1 MLKSA
6 IKKILGP
13 RVKEL
18 LTNSW
23 IYRISVLKLNYHLVL
38 KSRLRKNLKS
48 VKVIVRDKRIGKR
61 HRILVPLIETSHYN
75 FYQILIMAKA
85 LELRGHEVKLL
96 LCGSSLDGCEI
107 KSVRNKLADPC
118 LTCRF
123 NKNNVVPFFS
133 LDTVTLNNYI
143 VNEDNNMIEIQATEV
158 VKAYPEKYYFKDI
171 EVIRM
176 TNDSVTRYY
185 YGDIPNEHSVELK
198 RIRKRFLISAM
209 KGVLAAARIND
220 SWKPTIIFSHLNV
233 YSDWEP
239 YYKYFGSKNVQLN
252 TLSISPFNYHAQL
265 LNYADLF
272 SSSERFNKW
281 LQSRQNKHLTDLEKD
296 ELSILLS
303 SRFAGKATVFEQ
315 YGFFDSKT
323 SVSSHLNIDSQKNNI
338 FLFSN
343 VFWDVGITHDDALF
357 KDVISWVL
365 DSIEFIS
372 NSSTSH
378 LYIKP
383 HPAEKYDSGAT
394 SAKGVID
401 YIFERFPVLPSNVTI
416 IYPEYKINTYELFPY
431 IDKGVVYNGTLGVEM
446 LVNNIP
452 VVACGRGPYSGSNLV
467 IEPKS
472 MDEYKNI
479 LTSEYQVF
487 KPTKEQVELFA
498 YFYFIKTL
506 IPWKLTKR
514 AYADNF
520 DGFTNESLDKLMPGN
535 DKYLDHLCNSILD
548 AENTVIEDWH

>member
-487 KPTKEQVELFA
+487 KPSKEQVELFA

-520 DGFTNESLDKLMPGN
+520 DGFTNESLNKLMPGN

>member
-1 MLKSA
+1 MLKTA
-6 IKKILGP
+6 IEKIIGP
-13 RVKEL
+13 RVKDL

-23 IYRISVLKLNYHLVL
+23 IYRISALTLNYQLVL
-38 KSRLRKNLKS
+38 KSRLKKS
-48 VKVIVRDKRIGKR
+48 LTSGQVIIPHERTGNRQ
-61 HRILVPLIETSHYN
+61 RILVPLIETSHYS
-75 FYQILIMAKA
+75 FYQILIMAKS
-85 LELRGHEVKLL
+85 LQLRGHDVKLL

-107 KSVRNKLADPC
+107 KSVRNNLFDPC
-118 LTCRF
+118 LNCRF
-123 NKNNVVPFFS
+123 NKNNVVPFFG
-133 LDTVTLNNYI
+133 LDTVTLNDYI
-143 VNEDNNMIEIQATEV
+143 EKEDNNIIDLKAAEV
-158 VKAYPEKYYFKDI
+158 VESYPNKYYFKDI

-176 TNDSVTRYY
+176 TNESVTRYY
-185 YGDIPNEHSVELK
+185 YGDIPNEHSIELK
-198 RIRKRFLISAM
+198 RIRKRFLVSAM
-209 KGVLAAARIND
+209 RGIVVASKIEA

-239 YYKYFGSKNVQLN
+239 YHRYFGSINVQLN
-252 TLSISPFNYHAQL
+252 TMSISQFNYHAQL
-265 LNYADLF
+265 LNFADLY
-272 SSSERFNKW
+272 SSSERFDKW
-281 LQSRQNKHLTDLEKD
+281 LQSRKNKSLTDSEKA
-296 ELSILLS
+296 ELSSLLS

-315 YGFFDSKT
+315 YGYFDKET
-323 SVSSHLNIDSQKNNI
+323 SFSSHINLDPNKHNI

-452 VVACGRGPYSGSNLV
+452 VVACGLGPYSRSNLV

-472 MDEYKNI
+472 LDEYKNI

-487 KPTKEQVELFA
+487 KPSKERVELFA

-520 DGFTNESLDKLMPGN
+520 DGFTNESLDKLLPGN

>member
-1 MLKSA
+1 M
-6 IKKILGP
+6 
-13 RVKEL
+13 
-18 LTNSW
+18 
-23 IYRISVLKLNYHLVL
+23 NYHLVL

-48 VKVIVRDKRIGKR
+48 VKVIVPDKRIGKR

-107 KSVRNKLADPC
+107 KSVRNNLADPC

-158 VKAYPEKYYFKDI
+158 VKAYPAKYYFKDI

-198 RIRKRFLISAM
+198 SIRKRFLVSAM

-265 LNYADLF
+265 LNYADCF
-272 SSSERFNKW
+272 
-281 LQSRQNKHLTDLEKD
+281 HLL
-296 ELSILLS
+296 
-303 SRFAGKATVFEQ
+303 
-315 YGFFDSKT
+315 
-323 SVSSHLNIDSQKNNI
+323 
-338 FLFSN
+338 
-343 VFWDVGITHDDALF
+343 
-357 KDVISWVL
+357 
-365 DSIEFIS
+365 
-372 NSSTSH
+372 
-378 LYIKP
+378 
-383 HPAEKYDSGAT
+383 
-394 SAKGVID
+394 KG
-401 YIFERFPVLPSNVTI
+401 
-416 IYPEYKINTYELFPY
+416 
-431 IDKGVVYNGTLGVEM
+431 
-446 LVNNIP
+446 
-452 VVACGRGPYSGSNLV
+452 
-467 IEPKS
+467 
-472 MDEYKNI
+472 
-479 LTSEYQVF
+479 LTSGF
-487 KPTKEQVELFA
+487 KVGRT
-498 YFYFIKTL
+498 
-506 IPWKLTKR
+506 
-514 AYADNF
+514 
-520 DGFTNESLDKLMPGN
+520 
-535 DKYLDHLCNSILD
+535 SI
-548 AENTVIEDWH
+548 

>member
-1 MLKSA
+1 MLKDF
-6 IKKILGP
+6 IKKIISQGT
-13 RVKEL
+13 KEL
-18 LTNSW
+18 ITNSW
-23 IYRISVLKLNYHLVL
+23 LYRYLILNIKYYRVLKPRLKVNLSLHNELLV
-38 KSRLRKNLKS
+38 NTGQ
-48 VKVIVRDKRIGKR
+48 VKK

-107 KSVRNKLADPC
+107 KSVRNNLADPC

-158 VKAYPEKYYFKDI
+158 VKAYPAKYYFKDI

-198 RIRKRFLISAM
+198 RIRKRFLVSAM

-467 IEPKS
+467 IEPMS

-487 KPTKEQVELFA
+487 KPSKEQVELFA

>member
-1 MLKSA
+1 MKNF
-6 IKKILGP
+6 IKKIISQGT
-13 RVKEL
+13 KEL
-18 LTNSW
+18 ITNSW
-23 IYRISVLKLNYHLVL
+23 LYRYLILNIKYYRLLKPRLKVNLSLQNGLLVNTS
-38 KSRLRKNLKS
+38 KEKKQ
-48 VKVIVRDKRIGKR
+48 
-61 HRILVPLIETSHYN
+61 RILVPLIETSHYN
-75 FYQILIMAKA
+75 FYQILIMAKS
-85 LELRGHEVKLL
+85 LQLRGHDVKLL

-107 KSVRNKLADPC
+107 KSVRNNLFDPC
-118 LTCRF
+118 LNCRF
-123 NKNNVVPFFS
+123 NKNNVVPFFG
-133 LDTVTLNNYI
+133 LDTVTLKDYI
-143 VNEDNNMIEIQATEV
+143 GKEDNNIISLKAEEV
-158 VKAYPEKYYFKDI
+158 VESYPSKYYFKDI
-171 EVIRM
+171 EIIRM
-176 TNDSVTRYY
+176 TNDSVTRFY
-185 YGDIPNEHSVELK
+185 YGDVPDEHSYELS

-209 KGVLAAARIND
+209 RGILVASKIEAE
-220 SWKPTIIFSHLNV
+220 WKPTIVFSHLNV

-239 YYKYFGSKNVQLN
+239 YYQYFGSKNVQLN
-252 TLSISPFNYHAQL
+252 TMSISPFNYHAQL

-281 LQSRQNKHLTDLEKD
+281 LQSRQSKPLTDPEKN
-296 ELSILLS
+296 ELSKLLS

-315 YGFFDSKT
+315 YGFFDSRT
-323 SVSSHLNIDSQKNNI
+323 SVSSHINIDSQKNNI

-372 NSSTSH
+372 KSRTSH

-383 HPAEKYDSGAT
+383 HPAERYDSGAT

-416 IYPEYKINTYELFPY
+416 IYPEFKINTYELFPY
-431 IDKGVVYNGTLGVEM
+431 INKGVVYNGTLGIEM

-467 IEPKS
+467 IEP
-472 MDEYKNI
+472 MTIDEYKEM
-479 LTSEYQVF
+479 LTSDYKIL
-487 KPTKEQVELFA
+487 KPSKERVELFA

-520 DGFTNESLDKLMPGN
+520 DGFTIESLDKLLPGN

-548 AENTVIEDWH
+548 AKNTVIENWN